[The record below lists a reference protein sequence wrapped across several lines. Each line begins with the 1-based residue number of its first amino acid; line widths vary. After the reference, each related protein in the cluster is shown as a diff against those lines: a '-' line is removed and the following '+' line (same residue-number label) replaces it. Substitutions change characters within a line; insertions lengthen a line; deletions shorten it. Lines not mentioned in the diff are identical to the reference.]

1 MGRGFFA
8 RKTGFLAVVTALAL
22 PGGVA
27 AMLLA
32 SGGSFTSELA
42 ATVQQ
47 TPAAPA
53 LAAAAPS
60 GQGVTS
66 PIGSPPVGSASSAAT
81 APASPAQKIVALPP
95 PVVDGVPR
103 VDVGLAHSPQIQ
115 QQLSASATVGAPP
128 VGAGALGVDV
138 ADYQH
143 RNGAL
148 IDWPQVAAAGYK
160 FAFVKATEGD
170 YYVNPWYAYDLARA
184 TAAGLYVAGYH
195 FAIPNV
201 SDGAS
206 QADYALQNGAYTPGG
221 RTLPLAL
228 DIEYNPYGQEC
239 YGLTPTEMVAWVAS
253 FTAEAKRVTG
263 QLPIIYT
270 TADWWNTCTD
280 DSAAFGA
287 DQLWVAAFGADS
299 PPTPAGWSNWTF
311 WQYTSRGSVP
321 GITGPVDLSYF
332 LSAAVRLVDPGR
344 QLDAPGTAIHLQVSS
359 LSAADGQSPQFTAS
373 GLPPGLAINGSGL
386 ISGTISPAASG
397 AYPVTVTAAYP
408 SGVPASVSFSW
419 TVASGQPARSP
430 AAPPSSASH
439 PVVVPAVVVASVV
452 PAAVDSIRSVF
463 VFVLPAPLSVGVPVT
478 LAVGVPARLPVAVP
492 VLGSVDVPAAGA
504 VGVRVAHSVRVALG
518 IHVFAGLLVVDLPV
532 PLAIIAAC
540 LCTAVVGDARVPSPE
555 LTSGDRLGLPG
566 PRMPRQTTPIS
577 PNGPVRLAPAPHP
590 ADGAADRN
598 RAVLTP
604 AEAKLNRRPCG

>member
-1 MGRGFFA
+1 MSRGLSA
-8 RKTGFLAVVTALAL
+8 RKTGFLAIVTALAL

-27 AMLLA
+27 AILLA

-47 TPAAPA
+47 TPAVPA

-60 GQGVTS
+60 GQGATS
-66 PIGSPPVGSASSAAT
+66 PVGGPPVGSASPAAT
-81 APASPAQKIVALPP
+81 APVSSAPKIVAMPP

-115 QQLSASATVGAPP
+115 QQLSASSPASAPP

-170 YYVNPWYAYDLARA
+170 YYVNPWYAYDLAQA
-184 TAAGLYVAGYH
+184 KAAGLYVAGYH

-206 QADYALQNGAYTPGG
+206 QADYALQNGAYTAGG

-228 DIEYNPYGQEC
+228 DIEYNPYGAAC
-239 YGLTPTEMVAWVAS
+239 YGLTPAEMVGWVAS
-253 FTAEAKRVTG
+253 FTAEAKRLTG

-287 DQLWVAAFGADS
+287 DQLWVAAFGAAS
-299 PPTPAGWSNWTF
+299 PPMPAGWGNWTF

-332 LSAAVRLVDPGR
+332 LSAAVRLVDPGS
-344 QLDAPGTAIHLQVSS
+344 QLNPPGTAIHLQVSS
-359 LSAADGQSPQFTAS
+359 LNAADGQSPQFTAS

-386 ISGTISPAASG
+386 ISGTIASAASG

-419 TVASGQPARSP
+419 TVASGQPARPP
-430 AAPPSSASH
+430 AAPPSSAPS
-439 PVVVPAVVVASVV
+439 PSPPPSPPPASMPPSSPSVPPSSPSSPSPSASPSSSPSASP
-452 PAAVDSIRSVF
+452 PASPSPSASPSSSPP
-463 VFVLPAPLSVGVPVT
+463 PAPSTPT
-478 LAVGVPARLPVAVP
+478 PSASPSQPP
-492 VLGSVDVPAAGA
+492 SSPGSA
-504 VGVRVAHSVRVALG
+504 SS
-518 IHVFAGLLVVDLPV
+518 
-532 PLAIIAAC
+532 
-540 LCTAVVGDARVPSPE
+540 TTPSPSPSSPPASA
-555 LTSGDRLGLPG
+555 LLSSAMLAS
-566 PRMPRQTTPIS
+566 PRPS
-577 PNGPVRLAPAPHP
+577 S
-590 ADGAADRN
+590 
-598 RAVLTP
+598 
-604 AEAKLNRRPCG
+604 RRGIG

>member
-1 MGRGFFA
+1 M
-8 RKTGFLAVVTALAL
+8 
-22 PGGVA
+22 
-27 AMLLA
+27 
-32 SGGSFTSELA
+32 
-42 ATVQQ
+42 
-47 TPAAPA
+47 
-53 LAAAAPS
+53 
-60 GQGVTS
+60 
-66 PIGSPPVGSASSAAT
+66 
-81 APASPAQKIVALPP
+81 
-95 PVVDGVPR
+95 
-103 VDVGLAHSPQIQ
+103 
-115 QQLSASATVGAPP
+115 
-128 VGAGALGVDV
+128 GAGALGVDV

-184 TAAGLYVAGYH
+184 KAAGLYVAGYH

-239 YGLTPTEMVAWVAS
+239 YGLTPAEMVAWVAS

-280 DSAAFGA
+280 ASAAFGA

-299 PPTPAGWSNWTF
+299 PPMPAGWSNWTF

-359 LSAADGQSPQFTAS
+359 LNAADGQSPQFTAS

-386 ISGTISPAASG
+386 ISGTISSAASG

-419 TVASGQPARSP
+419 TVASGRSARSP
-430 AAPPSSASH
+430 AAPPSSASTPSSSLPPSSSPPPASSSPPPSSPSVPSSPPSSPPPSASASPSPSPSASLPASPSPSPSSAPPTSPP
-439 PVVVPAVVVASVV
+439 PVPSASASPTPSASPSESTSSPGSSSSTSPSPSPSSP
-452 PAAVDSIRSVF
+452 PAAALQSS
-463 VFVLPAPLSVGVPVT
+463 AM
-478 LAVGVPARLPVAVP
+478 LASPRP
-492 VLGSVDVPAAGA
+492 SS
-504 VGVRVAHSVRVALG
+504 RRG
-518 IHVFAGLLVVDLPV
+518 IG
-532 PLAIIAAC
+532 
-540 LCTAVVGDARVPSPE
+540 
-555 LTSGDRLGLPG
+555 
-566 PRMPRQTTPIS
+566 
-577 PNGPVRLAPAPHP
+577 
-590 ADGAADRN
+590 
-598 RAVLTP
+598 
-604 AEAKLNRRPCG
+604 